1 MDETK
6 ETNASNGTTAVS
18 GAPPDLSGAIERILA
33 NPELIS
39 TVAAALGK
47 APPSQAP
54 SLPTV
59 EEAPPAALAEVPPPA
74 VSPEALATLAPLL
87 SGLSGFGKGGKD
99 DPRICLLRALKP
111 YLSASRCETIDTIIR
126 FSAIGDALQSFG
138 KAGKGGH

>member
-1 MDETK
+1 MEEK
-6 ETNASNGTTAVS
+6 NASNVTTATS
-18 GAPPDLSGAIERILA
+18 GAPPDLSAAMERILA

-47 APPSQAP
+47 TPPTSV
-54 SLPTV
+54 PT
-59 EEAPPAALAEVPPPA
+59 EKEAPPAALAEVPPPA

-87 SGLSGFGKGGKD
+87 SGLSGIGKGGSN

-111 YLSASRCETIDTIIR
+111 YLSASRCEAIDTIIR
-126 FSAIGDALQSFG
+126 FSAIGEALQSFG